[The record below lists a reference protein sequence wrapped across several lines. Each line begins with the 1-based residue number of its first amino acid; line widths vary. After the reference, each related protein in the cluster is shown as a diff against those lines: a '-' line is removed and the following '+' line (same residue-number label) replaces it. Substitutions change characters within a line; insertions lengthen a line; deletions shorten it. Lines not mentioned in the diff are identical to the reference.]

1 MKAALVFAG
10 PAAATAT
17 FRPYRSRAFLA
28 AIAEAGIAPVVIDL
42 DLAPERRFDDVP
54 AELPGLVTYR
64 NHVDRLALIVA
75 QEGAALV
82 QTFGATTEL
91 VPVWH
96 EAARAARPLVHF
108 VSSVGAVAEAP
119 TGRPRG
125 LGDLVGRARGVADWR
140 VRHASRHVAAVV
152 GSNRADMGRH
162 FRQGFF
168 SRARF
173 SLVAPPV
180 AAPVPIA
187 PAAEGRTP
195 RSVPVLGVFDPEA
208 APATLALTSRAVA
221 LTGHSDLFRLHVA
234 PAAFAREGALPPGA
248 IVVDTDDPV
257 AFVRDIDVLVVPC
270 ADDRAGVAVLAALA
284 ARKSVVV
291 PDTGALAE
299 LVDYG
304 RRGVLFSADSAY
316 HLAMAINV
324 MTEAWTNRP
333 FSFEGVEEAIDR
345 AAPEAVAR
353 VFTDAWR
360 RVA

>member
-17 FRPYRSRAFLA
+17 FRPYRSRAFLTGLV
-28 AIAEAGIAPVVIDL
+28 EAGIAPVVIDL
-42 DLAPERRFDDVP
+42 DLSSERRFDDVP
-54 AELPGLVTYR
+54 VELPGLVTYR

-82 QTFGATTEL
+82 QTFGAAADL
-91 VPVWH
+91 GPVWS
-96 EAARAARPLVHF
+96 EAAGASRPLVHF
-108 VSSVGAVAEAP
+108 VASAGAVAEAP
-119 TGRPRG
+119 AGRPLG
-125 LGDLVGRARGVADWR
+125 LGDLVRRGRGFADWR
-140 VRHASRHVAAVV
+140 ARRASRHVAAVV

-168 SRARF
+168 ARARF

-180 AAPVPIA
+180 AARVPIA
-187 PAAEGRTP
+187 AAANGRMRRTA
-195 RSVPVLGVFDPEA
+195 PVLGVFDPGASPE
-208 APATLALTSRAVA
+208 TLALMSRAVA
-221 LTGHSDLFRLHVA
+221 LTGHSDLFGLRIA
-234 PAAFAREGALPPGA
+234 PAALARTADLPPGA
-248 IVVDTDDPV
+248 TVVDTDDPV
-257 AFVRDIDVLVVPC
+257 HFLHDVDVLVAPR
-270 ADDRAGVAVLAALA
+270 ADDSASAAVLAALA
-284 ARKSVVV
+284 SRKSVIV

-304 RRGVLFSADSAY
+304 RRGVLFPADSAY

-345 AAPEAVAR
+345 AAPDAVAR
-353 VFTDAWR
+353 VFADAWR
-360 RVA
+360 RLA

>member
-10 PAAATAT
+10 PAAATTT

-28 AIAEAGIAPVVIDL
+28 ALAEAGITPVVIDL
-42 DLAPERRFDDVP
+42 DLAPGRRFDDVP

-75 QEGAALV
+75 QEGAAIV
-82 QTFGATTEL
+82 QTFGATADL
-91 VPVWH
+91 GPVWG

-108 VSSVGAVAEAP
+108 VSSVGTVAETPA
-119 TGRPRG
+119 GRPRG
-125 LGDLVGRARGVADWR
+125 LGDLVHRGRGLAAWPARR
-140 VRHASRHVAAVV
+140 ASRHVAAVV

-162 FRQGFF
+162 FRHGFF
-168 SRARF
+168 ARARF

-180 AAPVPIA
+180 AARVPLA
-187 PAAEGRTP
+187 AAAEGRVR

-208 APATLALTSRAVA
+208 SPETLALMSRAVA

-234 PAAFAREGALPPGA
+234 PVALARRGDLPPGA
-248 IVVDTDDPV
+248 TVVDTDDP
-257 AFVRDIDVLVVPC
+257 AGFVRDIDVLVVPC
-270 ADDRAGVAVLAALA
+270 PDDRASAAVLAALA

-291 PDTGALAE
+291 PDTGTLAE

-304 RRGVLFSADSAY
+304 RRGVLFPADSAY
-316 HLAMAINV
+316 HLAMAVNV

-333 FSFEGVEEAIDR
+333 FSFEGIEEAIDR

-353 VFTDAWR
+353 VFVDAFR
-360 RVA
+360 RLA